1 METYRK
7 YYNDELLVK
16 ELEFLQEKKDELREI
31 INSVSNPEPYV
42 VELAGLPRT
51 GKTVT
56 VERITDFFKFGK
68 INVVKT
74 TEPAQIIKDTH
85 TPEQLANMSRVE
97 FNDKTLEI
105 SKRELERLKNDPKNT
120 IIIQDRGVIDNY
132 FWYQM
137 MYEDGTISEEQFK
150 EILKS
155 LPIDLQMMDK
165 LYVMTALPEEI
176 ITRDYRNSI
185 YLEPRKKTTLE
196 NVTKLK
202 QGLESLLSNVDDE
215 RIIKIDTTYYPEL
228 RTATTIADNIMD
240 GIKDKIYTKK

>member
-1 METYRK
+1 
-7 YYNDELLVK
+7 
-16 ELEFLQEKKDELREI
+16 
-31 INSVSNPEPYV
+31 
-42 VELAGLPRT
+42 
-51 GKTVT
+51 
-56 VERITDFFKFGK
+56 
-68 INVVKT
+68 
-74 TEPAQIIKDTH
+74 
-85 TPEQLANMSRVE
+85 MSRVE

-185 YLEPRKKTTLE
+185 
-196 NVTKLK
+196 
-202 QGLESLLSNVDDE
+202 
-215 RIIKIDTTYYPEL
+215 
-228 RTATTIADNIMD
+228 
-240 GIKDKIYTKK
+240 

>member
-1 METYRK
+1 
-7 YYNDELLVK
+7 
-16 ELEFLQEKKDELREI
+16 
-31 INSVSNPEPYV
+31 
-42 VELAGLPRT
+42 
-51 GKTVT
+51 
-56 VERITDFFKFGK
+56 
-68 INVVKT
+68 
-74 TEPAQIIKDTH
+74 
-85 TPEQLANMSRVE
+85 
-97 FNDKTLEI
+97 
-105 SKRELERLKNDPKNT
+105 
-120 IIIQDRGVIDNY
+120 
-132 FWYQM
+132 M

-240 GIKDKIYTKK
+240 GIKDKIYAKK